1 MKNEYKSFCKKDLI
15 NMINEAALITVG
27 KTNAEMTGD
36 QIAARLVGVLA
47 LSEEMKRMLDD
58 PEVE

>member
-1 MKNEYKSFCKKDLI
+1 MKDEYKTFYKKDLI
-15 NMINEAALITVG
+15 NMINESALNVVG
-27 KTNAEMTGD
+27 NTQADMTGD

>member
-15 NMINEAALITVG
+15 NMINEAVLNTVG
-27 KTNAEMTGD
+27 NTNTEMTGD